1 MTLKNT
7 FLASCAF
14 AFLSLSSLPQAAY
27 AEDFS
32 PEQKTAI
39 EAIVRDYMLQNPE
52 LLEQM
57 IAALEAKREVAT
69 QAQMGEVL
77 AQLKPQIF
85 NGELGQIMGNPEGKV
100 TLVEFYD
107 YNCGVCR
114 SEYEVVREL
123 IKNNPDLKVILWEW
137 PVVRPPESI
146 DAARVSLAVRNLHGK
161 DTWETFHTKLMQ
173 SGVLADKAS
182 SLDIAKDMAL
192 DLAAIEAELNSEA
205 VVRHLQ
211 ASTGLGDALGF
222 RGTPTFVIGD
232 KVVAGGGRMD
242 ELQGLVEAELAK
254 LN

>member
-1 MTLKNT
+1 
-7 FLASCAF
+7 
-14 AFLSLSSLPQAAY
+14 
-27 AEDFS
+27 
-32 PEQKTAI
+32 
-39 EAIVRDYMLQNPE
+39 
-52 LLEQM
+52 
-57 IAALEAKREVAT
+57 
-69 QAQMGEVL
+69 
-77 AQLKPQIF
+77 
-85 NGELGQIMGNPEGKV
+85 
-100 TLVEFYD
+100 
-107 YNCGVCR
+107 
-114 SEYEVVREL
+114 
-123 IKNNPDLKVILWEW
+123 
-137 PVVRPPESI
+137 
-146 DAARVSLAVRNLHGK
+146 
-161 DTWETFHTKLMQ
+161 MQ